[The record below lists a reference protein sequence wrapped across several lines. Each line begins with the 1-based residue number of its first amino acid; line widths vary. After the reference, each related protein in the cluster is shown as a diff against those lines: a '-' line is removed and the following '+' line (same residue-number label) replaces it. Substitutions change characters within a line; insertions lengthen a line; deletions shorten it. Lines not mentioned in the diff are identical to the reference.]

1 MTIRNDYK
9 SPLIMERIYIAK
21 SSFSRTSDSIDELE
35 LGVRVKRDLK
45 ILEKQHYQL
54 ELTILIGDENKK
66 LEVSATC
73 VAIFE
78 TETEQQVLVERNAV
92 AIVFPYLR
100 SYISTITTQP
110 DMAPIVLP
118 PMNIMAMLSDEKQ

>member
-1 MTIRNDYK
+1 
-9 SPLIMERIYIAK
+9 MERIYIAK
-21 SSFSRTSDSIDELE
+21 SSFSRTSEPIDELE

-45 ILEKQHYQL
+45 ILEKQCYQL
-54 ELTILIGDENKK
+54 ELTILIGDEDKK

-73 VAIFE
+73 VAIFK

-92 AIVFPYLR
+92 AIVFPFLR

>member
-21 SSFSRTSDSIDELE
+21 SSFSRTSEPIDELE

-45 ILEKQHYQL
+45 ILEKQCYQL
-54 ELTILIGDENKK
+54 ELTILIGDEDKK

-73 VAIFE
+73 VAIFK
-78 TETEQQVLVERNAV
+78 TETEQQVLVERI

>member
-9 SPLIMERIYIAK
+9 SPLIMERIYIAR
-21 SSFSRTSDSIDELE
+21 SCFSRTSDSIDELE
-35 LGVRVKRDLK
+35 LGVRVERDLK

-78 TETEQQVLVERNAV
+78 TKTEQQVLVERNAV